1 MPTAIVT
8 GSSRG
13 IGRAIAERLAADGAK
28 VVVNYRRDADAAA
41 KVVRAIEER
50 GGEAV
55 AVQADVTDLA
65 QLRSLFDTA
74 GEVDVFVSNVG
85 VARFGP
91 LAEVTDEQYDFLFET
106 NTRSTFYA
114 LREAARR
121 VRDHG
126 RIVVISSA
134 VVVTNR
140 PGTALYAATK
150 AAGDQLVKVVAK
162 ELGARGIT
170 VNSVLPGAVHTD
182 ALAADGP
189 PGVVER
195 TIPQV
200 PLGRIAEPSDIA
212 DIVGFLASHDGRW
225 ITGQTLHAGGGQF

>member
-1 MPTAIVT
+1 MPVAIVT

-13 IGRAIAERLAADGAK
+13 IGRAIAERLAADGAR
-28 VVVNYRRDADAAA
+28 VVVNYRTGADAAA
-41 KVVRAIEER
+41 EVVRTIEER
-50 GGEAV
+50 GGRAT
-55 AVQADVTDLA
+55 AVQADVTDLV
-65 QLRSLFDTA
+65 QLRRLFDAA
-74 GEVDVFVSNVG
+74 GEVDIFVSNVG

-91 LAEVTDEQYDFLFET
+91 LAEVTDEQYDFLFDI

-162 ELGARGIT
+162 ELGGRGVT
-170 VNSVLPGAVHTD
+170 VNSVLPGAVRTD

-189 PGVVER
+189 PGVIER
-195 TIPQV
+195 SIAQT
-200 PLGRIAEPSDIA
+200 PLNRIAEPSDIA

-225 ITGQTLHAGGGQF
+225 VTGQTLHAGGGQF

>member
-28 VVVNYRRDADAAA
+28 VVVNYRQDADAAA
-41 KVVRAIEER
+41 KVVQGIEEN

-55 AVQADVTDLA
+55 AVRSDVTDLA
-65 QLRSLFDTA
+65 QLRSLFEAA

-85 VARFGP
+85 IARFGP

-121 VRDHG
+121 VRDNG

-150 AAGDQLVKVVAK
+150 AAGDQLVKVAAK

-195 TIPQV
+195 TIAQV

-212 DIVGFLASHDGRW
+212 DVVGFLASHEGRW
-225 ITGQTLHAGGGQF
+225 ITGQALHAGGGQF

>member
-1 MPTAIVT
+1 MPVAIVT

-13 IGRAIAERLAADGAK
+13 IGRAIAERLAADGAR
-28 VVVNYRRDADAAA
+28 VVVNYRTDGGAAA
-41 KVVRAIEER
+41 EVVRTIEKR
-50 GGEAV
+50 GGQAT
-55 AVQADVTDLA
+55 AVQADVTDLP
-65 QLRSLFDTA
+65 QLRRLFDAA
-74 GEVDVFVSNVG
+74 GEVDIFVSNVG

-91 LAEVTDEQYDFLFET
+91 LAEVTDEQYDFLFGT

-150 AAGDQLVKVVAK
+150 AAGDQLVKVAAK

-170 VNSVLPGAVHTD
+170 VNSVLPGAVRTD

-189 PGVVER
+189 PGVIEKSIAQ
-195 TIPQV
+195 T
-200 PLGRIAEPSDIA
+200 PLNRIAEPSDIA

>member
-1 MPTAIVT
+1 MRTAIVT

-13 IGRAIAERLAADGAK
+13 IGRAIAERLAADGAR
-28 VVVNYRRDADAAA
+28 VVVNYRRDGEAAA

-50 GGEAV
+50 GGEAI
-55 AVQADVTDLA
+55 AVRADAGELA
-65 QLRSLFDTA
+65 QLRRLFDAA
-74 GEVDVFVSNVG
+74 GEVDVVVSNVG

-91 LAEVTDEQYDFLFET
+91 LAEVTDEQYDFLFDT

-126 RIVVISSA
+126 RIVVVSSA

-150 AAGDQLVKVVAK
+150 AAG
-162 ELGARGIT
+162 T
-170 VNSVLPGAVHTD
+170 S
-182 ALAADGP
+182 
-189 PGVVER
+189 
-195 TIPQV
+195 
-200 PLGRIAEPSDIA
+200 
-212 DIVGFLASHDGRW
+212 W
-225 ITGQTLHAGGGQF
+225 

>member
-1 MPTAIVT
+1 MPVAIVT

-13 IGRAIAERLAADGAK
+13 IGRAIAERLAADGAR
-28 VVVNYRRDADAAA
+28 VVVNYRTDGDAAA
-41 KVVRAIEER
+41 EVVRTIEER
-50 GGEAV
+50 GGQAT
-55 AVQADVTDLA
+55 AVQADVTDLP
-65 QLRSLFDTA
+65 QLRRLFDAA
-74 GEVDVFVSNVG
+74 GEVDIFVSNVG

-91 LAEVTDEQYDFLFET
+91 LAEVTDEQYDFLFDT

-170 VNSVLPGAVHTD
+170 VNSVLPGAVRTD

-189 PGVVER
+189 PGVIEKSIAQ
-195 TIPQV
+195 T
-200 PLGRIAEPSDIA
+200 PLNRIAEPSDIA

>member
-28 VVVNYRRDADAAA
+28 VVVNYRSDGDAAA

-150 AAGDQLVKVVAK
+150 AAGDQLVKVAAK

-195 TIPQV
+195 TIGQV

>member
-1 MPTAIVT
+1 MRTAIVT

-13 IGRAIAERLAADGAK
+13 IGRAIAERLAADGAR
-28 VVVNYRRDADAAA
+28 VVVNYRDDAEAAA
-41 KVVRAIEER
+41 KVVRSIEER

-55 AVQADVTDLA
+55 AVRADVTDLA
-65 QLRSLFDTA
+65 QLRRLFDAA

-150 AAGDQLVKVVAK
+150 AAGDQLVKVLAK

-170 VNSVLPGAVHTD
+170 VNSVLPGAVRTD
-182 ALAADGP
+182 ALVADGP

-195 TIPQV
+195 TIAQV

-212 DIVGFLASHDGRW
+212 DVVGFLASPDGRW
-225 ITGQTLHAGGGQF
+225 ITAQTLHAGGGQF